1 LVLSSLHRFK
11 RYKKASGI
19 YFILTIFSISS
30 ILYESSEGS
39 TIRTKTQSIISES
52 EKMSRQQMPTRIEDI
67 VCSKN
72 VATTN
77 YRCVSYWDSSTIF
90 NTLESISLNQIE
102 LKEFKRNSI
111 SRFSEG

>member
-1 LVLSSLHRFK
+1 
-11 RYKKASGI
+11 
-19 YFILTIFSISS
+19 
-30 ILYESSEGS
+30 
-39 TIRTKTQSIISES
+39 
-52 EKMSRQQMPTRIEDI
+52 MSRQQTPTLIEDI

-102 LKEFKRNSI
+102 LRRNLKETVLAVSQKDRKQRDRMLDYLEKRI
-111 SRFSEG
+111 ERDDKQIRGT